1 MSTLSSRGR
10 GKIRAPRRGLTNNDT
25 VDFDVTWGI
34 LEGALREIHAKNASK
49 LSFEELYRNAYKL
62 VLKKKGEELYNR
74 VSGLEQELLRENVR
88 NRVVQMVTSPLIL
101 GASGEQVGGQAH
113 QRRADGERFLGVL
126 KNAYKDHDIC
136 MKMITDVLMYMERT
150 YCQDERHPSI
160 YAMAMALFRTQVLR
174 SPATDRSDINVMAI
188 LESAILD
195 MIAMERKNEIIDRPL
210 IRACICMLEELY
222 ETFQEEESSKLY
234 LTSFEPKFLESS
246 RVFYHRE
253 GQNLVANAD
262 AGTFCRHARKRLREE
277 DERCQQTLSTL
288 TDQKIKSVV
297 DKELI
302 GAHIR
307 DVINMEGTGVKHMLD
322 NDRLEDLSNVFDL
335 NSRVD
340 PKKAA
345 LKDAVQKR
353 IVSLGS
359 EINNMGSGAVVP
371 PPNNASEQ
379 AKKEEGE
386 KDKNVNQQT
395 ASAIKWVDDVLTL
408 KTKYDRI
415 WEEAFKKDSN
425 MEKALEYSFQEFIN
439 ANQRSSEHLSLYL
452 DEYLK
457 KGAKGKTDLEVD
469 ANLDKGIL
477 LLQYIQDKDH
487 FENYYKKHL
496 SKRLLQRKSASMDI
510 ERQMISKMKMK
521 VGNTFTQRLESM
533 FKDMALS
540 EDLTKQYKTHVAE
553 LGDPDTTRIDLEA
566 SILTTTMWPV
576 DSMVRRNEDGST
588 KTACIY
594 PPVVENVRKRFEHF
608 YLKKHSG
615 RTLSWQPQLGSA
627 DIRAT
632 FTKPD
637 GKTKRHE
644 LNVST
649 YAMVILLLFN
659 DLPADQCLSYE
670 EIQART
676 SIPENELCRNLQSL
690 AVVPKTRI
698 LKKDPMS
705 KDIKA
710 GDKFYFNESFTSPYM
725 KVKVGVVSNAGSKAE
740 NSDERR
746 ATKRKADEERGTTI
760 EAAVVRIMKQRKHLA
775 HQQLIAEV
783 IQQLANR
790 FQPDVNMIKQRIES
804 LMERE
809 YLERGPD
816 PSKPSYTYLA

>member
-1 MSTLSSRGR
+1 
-10 GKIRAPRRGLTNNDT
+10 
-25 VDFDVTWGI
+25 
-34 LEGALREIHAKNASK
+34 
-49 LSFEELYRNAYKL
+49 
-62 VLKKKGEELYNR
+62 
-74 VSGLEQELLRENVR
+74 
-88 NRVVQMVTSPLIL
+88 
-101 GASGEQVGGQAH
+101 
-113 QRRADGERFLGVL
+113 
-126 KNAYKDHDIC
+126 
-136 MKMITDVLMYMERT
+136 
-150 YCQDERHPSI
+150 
-160 YAMAMALFRTQVLR
+160 MALFRTQVLG
-174 SPATDRSDINVMAI
+174 SPAVDQSDVNVMAI
-188 LESAILD
+188 LESIILD
-195 MIAMERKNEIIDRPL
+195 MIAVERDNEVIDRPL
-210 IRACICMLEELY
+210 IRACIYMLEGLY
-222 ETFQEEESSKLY
+222 ETYQEEESSKLY

-246 RVFYHRE
+246 RAFYNKE
-253 GQNLVANAD
+253 GQDLVTNAD

-277 DERCQQTLSTL
+277 DERCQQTLSIL
-288 TDQKIKSVV
+288 TEPKIKSVV

-307 DVINMEGTGVKHMLD
+307 DVINMEGTGVRHMLD
-322 NDRLEDLSNVFDL
+322 NDRMEDLSNVFDL

-359 EINNMGSGAVVP
+359 EINNSNSSTIANGL
-371 PPNNASEQ
+371 EQ
-379 AKKEEGE
+379 ARKEDGE
-386 KDKNVNQQT
+386 RSAPEKNVNQQT
-395 ASAIKWVDDVLTL
+395 ASAIKWVDDVLKL
-408 KTKYDRI
+408 KAKYDRI
-415 WEEAFKKDSN
+415 WEEAFKKDLN

-457 KGAKGKTDLEVD
+457 KGAKGKTDAEVD

-496 SKRLLQRKSASMDI
+496 SKRLLQKKSASMDI

-540 EDLTKQYKTHVAE
+540 EDLTKQYKAHVAD
-553 LGDPDTTRIDLEA
+553 LGDLDTTRIDLEP

-594 PPVVENVRKRFEHF
+594 PPAVENARKRFEHF

-627 DIRAT
+627 DIRMT
-632 FTKPD
+632 FIKPN
-637 GKTKRHE
+637 GKPQRHE

-659 DLPADQCLSYE
+659 NLPADQCLTYE

-676 SIPENELCRNLQSL
+676 SIADNELGRNLQSL
-690 AVVPKTRI
+690 AVAPKTRV
-698 LKKDPMS
+698 LRKEPMS
-705 KDIKA
+705 KDVKP
-710 GDKFYFNESFTSPYM
+710 GDRFYFNDNFTSQYL
-725 KVKVGVVSNAGSKAE
+725 KVKIGVVSNAGSKAE

-746 ATKRKADEERGTTI
+746 VTRRKADEERGTTI
-760 EAAVVRIMKQRKHLA
+760 EAAVVRIMK
-775 HQQLIAEV
+775 
-783 IQQLANR
+783 
-790 FQPDVNMIKQRIES
+790 
-804 LMERE
+804 
-809 YLERGPD
+809 
-816 PSKPSYTYLA
+816 

>member
-1 MSTLSSRGR
+1 
-10 GKIRAPRRGLTNNDT
+10 
-25 VDFDVTWGI
+25 
-34 LEGALREIHAKNASK
+34 
-49 LSFEELYRNAYKL
+49 
-62 VLKKKGEELYNR
+62 
-74 VSGLEQELLRENVR
+74 
-88 NRVVQMVTSPLIL
+88 
-101 GASGEQVGGQAH
+101 
-113 QRRADGERFLGVL
+113 
-126 KNAYKDHDIC
+126 
-136 MKMITDVLMYMERT
+136 
-150 YCQDERHPSI
+150 
-160 YAMAMALFRTQVLR
+160 MAMALFRTQVLR
-174 SPATDRSDINVMAI
+174 SPATDQSDINVMAI

-246 RVFYHRE
+246 RVFYNRE
-253 GQNLVANAD
+253 GQDLVANAD

-288 TDQKIKSVV
+288 TDQKIKNVV

-307 DVINMEGTGVKHMLD
+307 DVINMDGTGVKHMLD

-359 EINNMGSGAVVP
+359 EINNMSSGAVVP

-379 AKKEEGE
+379 VKKEEGE
-386 KDKNVNQQT
+386 RDKNVNQQT

-540 EDLTKQYKTHVAE
+540 EDLTKQYKRHVAE

-594 PPVVENVRKRFEHF
+594 PPVVENARKRFEHF

-632 FTKPD
+632 FTRPD

-705 KDIKA
+705 KEIRP
-710 GDKFYFNESFTSPYM
+710 GDKFCFNESFTSPYM

-760 EAAVVRIMKQRKHLA
+760 EAAVVRIMKWVALSNFDIYRDTDLTLGNANTFPTNSSSRK
-775 HQQLIAEV
+775 
-783 IQQLANR
+783 
-790 FQPDVNMIKQRIES
+790 
-804 LMERE
+804 
-809 YLERGPD
+809 
-816 PSKPSYTYLA
+816 

>member
-1 MSTLSSRGR
+1 
-10 GKIRAPRRGLTNNDT
+10 
-25 VDFDVTWGI
+25 
-34 LEGALREIHAKNASK
+34 
-49 LSFEELYRNAYKL
+49 
-62 VLKKKGEELYNR
+62 
-74 VSGLEQELLRENVR
+74 
-88 NRVVQMVTSPLIL
+88 
-101 GASGEQVGGQAH
+101 
-113 QRRADGERFLGVL
+113 
-126 KNAYKDHDIC
+126 
-136 MKMITDVLMYMERT
+136 
-150 YCQDERHPSI
+150 
-160 YAMAMALFRTQVLR
+160 MALFRTQVLG
-174 SPATDRSDINVMAI
+174 SPVTDQSDVNVMAV
-188 LESAILD
+188 LESVILD
-195 MIAMERKNEIIDRPL
+195 MIAMERNNEVIDRPL
-210 IRACICMLEELY
+210 IRACIYMLEGLY
-222 ETFQEEESSKLY
+222 ETHQEEESSKLY

-246 RVFYHRE
+246 KAFYNNE
-253 GQNLVANAD
+253 GQDLVANAD

-277 DERCQQTLSTL
+277 DERCQQTLSIL
-288 TDQKIKSVV
+288 TDQKIKNVV

-307 DVINMEGTGVKHMLD
+307 DVINMEGTGVRHMLD
-322 NDRLEDLSNVFDL
+322 NDRMEDLLNVFDL

-359 EINNMGSGAVVP
+359 EINSNNSSATVAP
-371 PPNNASEQ
+371 SNNASEQ
-379 AKKEEGE
+379 IRREEGE
-386 KDKNVNQQT
+386 KTSAEKNVNQQT
-395 ASAIKWVDDVLTL
+395 VSAIKWVDEVLKL
-408 KTKYDRI
+408 KAKYDRI

-457 KGAKGKTDLEVD
+457 KGAKGKTDSEVD

-496 SKRLLQRKSASMDI
+496 SKRLLQKKSASMDI

-533 FKDMALS
+533 FKDMSLS
-540 EDLTKQYKTHVAE
+540 EDLTKQYKSHVAE
-553 LGDPDTTRIDLEA
+553 LGDPDTSRIDLEA

-588 KTACIY
+588 KTACVY
-594 PPVVENVRKRFEHF
+594 PPAVENARKRFEHF

-632 FTKPD
+632 FTNPN
-637 GKTKRHE
+637 GKVKRHE

-649 YAMVILLLFN
+649 CAMVILLLFN
-659 DLPADQCLSYE
+659 DLPADQCLTYE

-676 SIPENELCRNLQSL
+676 SIADNELGRNLQSL
-690 AVVPKTRI
+690 AVAPKTRV
-698 LKKDPMS
+698 LKKEPMS
-705 KDIKA
+705 KDIKP
-710 GDKFYFNESFTSPYM
+710 GDKFYFNESFTSQYL
-725 KVKVGVVSNAGSKAE
+725 KVKIGVVSNAGSKAE

-746 ATKRKADEERGTTI
+746 VTKRKADDERGTTI
-760 EAAVVRIMKQRKHLA
+760 EAAVVRIMK
-775 HQQLIAEV
+775 
-783 IQQLANR
+783 
-790 FQPDVNMIKQRIES
+790 
-804 LMERE
+804 
-809 YLERGPD
+809 
-816 PSKPSYTYLA
+816 

>member
-1 MSTLSSRGR
+1 M
-10 GKIRAPRRGLTNNDT
+10 APWQGLTNNDT

-88 NRVVQMVTSPLIL
+88 SRVVQMVTSPLIL

-150 YCQDERHPSI
+150 YCQDQRHPSI

-174 SPATDRSDINVMAI
+174 SPATDQSDINVMAI

-246 RVFYHRE
+246 RIFYHRE
-253 GQNLVANAD
+253 GQDLVANAD

-359 EINNMGSGAVVP
+359 EINNMSSGAVVP

-594 PPVVENVRKRFEHF
+594 PPVVENARKRFEHF

-705 KDIKA
+705 KEIKP

-760 EAAVVRIMKQRKHLA
+760 EAAIVRIMKQRKHLP

>member
-1 MSTLSSRGR
+1 
-10 GKIRAPRRGLTNNDT
+10 
-25 VDFDVTWGI
+25 
-34 LEGALREIHAKNASK
+34 
-49 LSFEELYRNAYKL
+49 
-62 VLKKKGEELYNR
+62 
-74 VSGLEQELLRENVR
+74 
-88 NRVVQMVTSPLIL
+88 
-101 GASGEQVGGQAH
+101 
-113 QRRADGERFLGVL
+113 
-126 KNAYKDHDIC
+126 
-136 MKMITDVLMYMERT
+136 
-150 YCQDERHPSI
+150 
-160 YAMAMALFRTQVLR
+160 MALFRTQVLG
-174 SPATDRSDINVMAI
+174 SPATEQTDINVMAI
-188 LESAILD
+188 LESVILD
-195 MIAMERKNEIIDRPL
+195 MIAMERNNEVIDRPL
-210 IRACICMLEELY
+210 IKACIYMLEGLY
-222 ETFQEEESSKLY
+222 ETYQEEESSKLY

-246 RVFYHRE
+246 RAFYNSE
-253 GQNLVANAD
+253 GQDLVANAD
-262 AGTFCRHARKRLREE
+262 AGTFCRQARKRLREE
-277 DERCQQTLSTL
+277 EERCQQTLATSTE
-288 TDQKIKSVV
+288 QKIKNVV

-307 DVINMEGTGVKHMLD
+307 DVINMEGTGVRHMLD
-322 NDRLEDLSNVFDL
+322 NDRMEDLSNVFDL

-359 EINNMGSGAVVP
+359 EINKSNSSATAWP
-371 PPNNASEQ
+371 LNNASDQ
-379 AKKEEGE
+379 SRKEEGE
-386 KDKNVNQQT
+386 KAPEKNVNQQT
-395 ASAIKWVDDVLTL
+395 ASAIKWVDEVLGL
-408 KTKYDRI
+408 KAKYDHI
-415 WEEAFKKDSN
+415 WEEAFKKDAN

-457 KGAKGKTDLEVD
+457 KGAKGKTDSEVD

-540 EDLTKQYKTHVAE
+540 EDLTKQYRAHVAE
-553 LGDPDTTRIDLEA
+553 LGDLDTTRIDLEA

-588 KTACIY
+588 KVACIY
-594 PPVVENVRKRFEHF
+594 PPAVENARKRFEHF

-632 FTKPD
+632 FTNSN
-637 GKTKRHE
+637 GKVKRHE

-659 DLPADQCLSYE
+659 DLPADQCLTYE

-676 SIPENELCRNLQSL
+676 SIADNELCRNLQSL
-690 AVVPKTRI
+690 AVASKTRV
-698 LKKDPMS
+698 LRKEPMS
-705 KDIKA
+705 KDIKP
-710 GDKFYFNESFTSPYM
+710 GDKFYFNENFTSPYL
-725 KVKVGVVSNAGSKAE
+725 KVKIGVVSNAGSKAE

-746 ATKRKADEERGTTI
+746 NTKKKADEERGTTI
-760 EAAVVRIMKQRKHLA
+760 EAAVVRIMK
-775 HQQLIAEV
+775 
-783 IQQLANR
+783 
-790 FQPDVNMIKQRIES
+790 
-804 LMERE
+804 
-809 YLERGPD
+809 
-816 PSKPSYTYLA
+816 